1 MLGATMV
8 ESDDDSAISARALME
23 LLSAAYAIHPALAE
37 ARVVES
43 GSGLRPA
50 YPANLPEIHYQ
61 NDIFYLNGMYR
72 HGFLLAPMMAEQLMQ
87 RLFGEQSYEH
97 SA

>member
-1 MLGATMV
+1 M
-8 ESDDDSAISARALME
+8 ME

-37 ARVVES
+37 ARVIES

-50 YPANLPEIHYQ
+50 YPTNLPEIDYH
-61 NDIFYLNGMYR
+61 NHTFYLNGMYR
-72 HGFLLAPMMAEQLMQ
+72 HGFLLAPMLAEQLMQ
-87 RLFGEQSYEH
+87 RISGELNNEY